1 MKFNIGDTIIMK
13 SLLNDVG
20 VQDYAIRTVVGYG
33 DNKYFVKC
41 KNVETKLSFN
51 AKYIDKYYT
60 ILKPVSNTIKKL

>member
-1 MKFNIGDTIIMK
+1 MKFNIGDKIIMK

-41 KNVETKLSFN
+41 KNMETRFSLDER
-51 AKYIDKYYT
+51 YIDKYYT
-60 ILKPVSNTIKKL
+60 ILKPVSNAIKKL